1 MAERRMFAKTII
13 DSDAFLDMPLS
24 TQSLYF
30 HLSMRGDDEGF
41 VNNPKKIQRMIGAS
55 DDDMKILISKNFIIA
70 FETGVIVIKH
80 WKIHNYIRGDRLQHT
95 VCTEE
100 RSTLEV
106 MDNGAYSLNADLP
119 TCLTSASQVPV
130 KCLSTDSQVTEQYS
144 IDKVSIDKVS
154 KEKNNKC
161 SIISADF
168 EYLWSLYPKKRGK
181 DKAFTAYKRAIEK
194 GETTKEEVEAGIKA
208 YIAYI
213 NKSRTESQY
222 IKNGSTYFNG
232 RCWNDSYDI
241 SGANN
246 NGRFNEYG
254 GISNPNADYRHLDKN
269 II

>member
-1 MAERRMFAKTII
+1 MESRVKREN
-13 DSDAFLDMPLS
+13 
-24 TQSLYF
+24 Y
-30 HLSMRGDDEGF
+30 
-41 VNNPKKIQRMIGAS
+41 
-55 DDDMKILISKNFIIA
+55 ILISGWMVKDLHLKGNELIVFAMIYGFSQDGVGTFNGSLQYISDWTNCSKTAVMNVLKSLVLKGYIVKKDKII
-70 FETGVIVIKH
+70 
-80 WKIHNYIRGDRLQHT
+80 N
-95 VCTEE
+95 
-100 RSTLEV
+100 
-106 MDNGAYSLNADLP
+106 N
-119 TCLTSASQVPV
+119 V
-130 KCLSTDSQVTEQYS
+130 KYCEYS
-144 IDKVSIDKVS
+144 ISEGIQESCIPYKKVDGGIQESCIGYT
-154 KEKNNKC
+154 EKLYRGIQESLPNNINNNTNNNKKKNK
-161 SIISADF
+161 INILVINEDF

-241 SGANN
+241 SGVNN